1 MREKNILELKD
12 GSGFFTLKINK
23 EELEILRNIVN
34 EHFHK
39 IIKMN
44 YPNFNLN
51 TKINEYHKI
60 SEKVEH
66 NKIWPMT
73 SRILSEEKYNQF

>member
-1 MREKNILELKD
+1 MSYYQNKMKDKNILELKD
-12 GSGFFTLKINK
+12 GRGFFTLKINK

-39 IIKMN
+39 VIKKN
-44 YPNFNLN
+44 YPNLNLN

-60 SEKVEH
+60 SE
-66 NKIWPMT
+66 I
-73 SRILSEEKYNQF
+73 

>member
-44 YPNFNLN
+44 YPNL
-51 TKINEYHKI
+51 I
-60 SEKVEH
+60 
-66 NKIWPMT
+66 
-73 SRILSEEKYNQF
+73 